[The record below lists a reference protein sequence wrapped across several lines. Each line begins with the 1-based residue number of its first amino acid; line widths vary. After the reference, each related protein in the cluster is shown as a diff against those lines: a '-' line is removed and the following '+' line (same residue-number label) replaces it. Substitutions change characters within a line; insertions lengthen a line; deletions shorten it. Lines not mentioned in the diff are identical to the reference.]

1 MEETQKSYYAIIPA
15 SVRYDKDLTP
25 NAKLLYGEITALC
38 NERGYCW
45 ASNKYFAELYGASKQ
60 TVSRWI
66 KALSD
71 SGHIQS
77 RVIYKEGSKEIDNR
91 YITICDYPIN
101 KNDNTYPQKCE
112 EPTLK
117 NAKDNN
123 TLNTTSNITSNN
135 TGNKKKER
143 KATSYDDILSAV
155 SDADL
160 RDLYYE
166 YIKMR
171 KLIKSPMTDRAL
183 VMLINKV
190 HSLEP
195 QSLERQKL
203 MLETAIMNNWKS
215 VYPIKEDKQR
225 GQAQQGTGNIFV
237 DMLIENGAIDAE
249 GVEL

>member
-1 MEETQKSYYAIIPA
+1 MEETPNKSYYAIIPA
-15 SVRYDKDLTP
+15 SVRYDRELTP

-38 NERGYCW
+38 NEKGYCW
-45 ASNKYFAELYGASKQ
+45 ATNKYFAELYGASKQ

-66 KALSD
+66 KSLSD
-71 SGHIQS
+71 KGYIQS
-77 RVIYKEGSKEIDNR
+77 RVIYKEGTKEIDNR
-91 YITICDYPIN
+91 YITILEYPIN
-101 KNDNTYPQKCE
+101 KNDNTYAKKVDDPMK
-112 EPTLK
+112 K

-123 TLNTTSNITSNN
+123 TSNTTKNTTS
-135 TGNKKKER
+135 NKKKER
-143 KATSYDDILSAV
+143 TPSGYDTILANI
-155 SDADL
+155 SDSEL

-190 HSLEP
+190 NDLEP
-195 QSLERQKL
+195 QSIARQKQ

-215 VYPIKEDKQR
+215 VYPLKEDKAKGR
-225 GQAQQGTGNIFV
+225 AQEGTGNIFV

-249 GVEL
+249 GVSL

>member
-1 MEETQKSYYAIIPA
+1 
-15 SVRYDKDLTP
+15 V
-25 NAKLLYGEITALC
+25 
-38 NERGYCW
+38 
-45 ASNKYFAELYGASKQ
+45 SKQ
-60 TVSRWI
+60 SVSAWI
-66 KALSD
+66 KALCKR
-71 SGHIQS
+71 GYIQS
-77 RVIYKEGSKEIDNR
+77 QVICKEGSKEIDNR
-91 YITICDYPIN
+91 YITILEYPIKEN
-101 KNDNTYPQKCE
+101 LNTYTKKVEYPIKE
-112 EPTLK
+112 NL
-117 NAKDNN
+117 KDNN
-123 TLNTTSNITSNN
+123 TSNNTSNN
-135 TGNKKKER
+135 TGNKKKES
-143 KATSYDDILSAV
+143 KENSYDKILSAV
-155 SDADL
+155 SDAEL

-166 YIKMR
+166 YIKMH

-237 DMLIENGAIDAE
+237 DMLIENGTIDAE